1 MTQQCL
7 PCLYGTPNM
16 MPELCKIK
24 ARCGSVPLSCLGLVW
39 VTSTVRCILQPFHE
53 WVDPWDSIEV
63 YKIKNDSSFLTPN
76 YVALI
81 SISGLIYIVLDIIYL
96 FINIHVYTYLHTFKV
111 FTEDLFLMYPCACL
125 YASVYGLC
133 TWAHECP
140 GNSEENVRSL
150 EAGLTGEALIQNV
163 VLWKNSKHTN
173 CGALYVMRSYM

>member
-1 MTQQCL
+1 
-7 PCLYGTPNM
+7 M

-81 SISGLIYIVLDIIYL
+81 SISGLIYSVLDIIYL

-125 YASVYGLC
+125 YASVYGFVHMG
-133 TWAHECP
+133 TWVPREFRRERQIPWSWTYRRDADPKCGPVEEQQAH
-140 GNSEENVRSL
+140 
-150 EAGLTGEALIQNV
+150 
-163 VLWKNSKHTN
+163 
-173 CGALYVMRSYM
+173 